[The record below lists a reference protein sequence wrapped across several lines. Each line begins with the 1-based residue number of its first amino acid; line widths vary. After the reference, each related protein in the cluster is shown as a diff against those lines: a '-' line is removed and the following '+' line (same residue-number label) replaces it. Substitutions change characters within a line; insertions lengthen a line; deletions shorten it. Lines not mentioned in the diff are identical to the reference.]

1 MTDNYL
7 TGFKRITWRQSL
19 WSSSSRLSGPHSATD
34 SEQQCVACNEA
45 TLASLLHIRFN
56 DSPVEFIK
64 NVLCKKKLLLF
75 LWGAI
80 VIWPFA
86 ALNYSDSSR
95 LALPRIAV
103 GVELVTRALF
113 AAWHAAASL
122 IVDFRC
128 LSFPSLS
135 TCNTCHVRQCATPT
149 ATVKTADNAMATA
162 SVSLLLPSSS
172 VGLSRCMH
180 HHHHHLQLSAV
191 RGWGRATFAGGCWL
205 IFSATKSC
213 CKFNL
218 IFSTLCLKFPI
229 RNGKLRLPKFHL
241 T

>member
-19 WSSSSRLSGPHSATD
+19 WSSSSRLSGPHSATY

-86 ALNYSDSSR
+86 ALNYSDSTR
-95 LALPRIAV
+95 LALRRIAV

-128 LSFPSLS
+128 LALPFLS

-162 SVSLLLPSSS
+162 SVTSLPSLPPSPPLLACRGACIIIIIYS
-172 VGLSRCMH
+172 CRQSEAEEEQPLPEDADWFS
-180 HHHHHLQLSAV
+180 LQLNHVAS
-191 RGWGRATFAGGCWL
+191 L
-205 IFSATKSC
+205 IWFSRRC
-213 CKFNL
+213 V
-218 IFSTLCLKFPI
+218 
-229 RNGKLRLPKFHL
+229 
-241 T
+241 